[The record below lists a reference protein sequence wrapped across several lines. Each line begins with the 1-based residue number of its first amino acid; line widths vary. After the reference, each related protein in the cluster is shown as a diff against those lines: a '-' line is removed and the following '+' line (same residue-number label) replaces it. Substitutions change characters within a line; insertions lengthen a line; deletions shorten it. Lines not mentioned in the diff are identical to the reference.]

1 MYRSEPHHLLH
12 AAPDRHT
19 VLDVAYVECIVK
31 ETHYSHVIFSKY
43 IYKVIDVMTTGALAL
58 SLTSPTINSI
68 YRTLHDTART
78 SATGA
83 CHPVSLRGPGSGGET
98 SARRASRRGRG
109 RAHWLSL
116 FPELRDFLCEISS
129 RSYPERYLL
138 HLYLYYCTV
147 YAGTGYGY
155 AAKTRTST
163 RYFTRSLCTHRVSLH
178 RLATTCADGA
188 DPLGSRRG
196 SRTQP
201 GPRGRARPYWPAR
214 RAALSC
220 SPSPSGA
227 PT

>member
-1 MYRSEPHHLLH
+1 MLH

-58 SLTSPTINSI
+58 SLTSPTINSM
-68 YRTLHDTART
+68 YTRHTQVGHCTLGSLLSR
-78 SATGA
+78 
-83 CHPVSLRGPGSGGET
+83 VSLGDV
-98 SARRASRRGRG
+98 ARRRRG

-214 RAALSC
+214 RAALSS

-227 PT
+227 PI

>member
-1 MYRSEPHHLLH
+1 M
-12 AAPDRHT
+12 
-19 VLDVAYVECIVK
+19 CIVK

-58 SLTSPTINSI
+58 SLTSPTINSDI
-68 YRTLHDTART
+68 HESRHRRPDGTGVGVTAVKRQRV
-78 SATGA
+78 GD
-83 CHPVSLRGPGSGGET
+83 V
-98 SARRASRRGRG
+98 ARRRRG

-227 PT
+227 PI

>member
-1 MYRSEPHHLLH
+1 MHVRVKYRYADISVLTRVTRSHESERETC
-12 AAPDRHT
+12 APRARPRAHCSLM
-19 VLDVAYVECIVK
+19 VSSLIV
-31 ETHYSHVIFSKY
+31 V
-43 IYKVIDVMTTGALAL
+43 L
-58 SLTSPTINSI
+58 SL
-68 YRTLHDTART
+68 
-78 SATGA
+78 
-83 CHPVSLRGPGSGGET
+83 
-98 SARRASRRGRG
+98 
-109 RAHWLSL
+109 
-116 FPELRDFLCEISS
+116 LRDFLCEISS
-129 RSYPERYLL
+129 RNYPERYLL
-138 HLYLYYCTV
+138 HLYLHRLPASTRV
-147 YAGTGYGY
+147 RATRVRLR
-155 AAKTRTST
+155 AKTRTST

>member
-1 MYRSEPHHLLH
+1 MQHPTGTH
-12 AAPDRHT
+12 DT

-138 HLYLYYCTV
+138 HLYLYRLR
-147 YAGTGYGY
+147 GYGY
-155 AAKTRTST
+155 GLRLRAKTRTAHDISHVLFV
-163 RYFTRSLCTHRVSLH
+163 RI
-178 RLATTCADGA
+178 
-188 DPLGSRRG
+188 GS
-196 SRTQP
+196 
-201 GPRGRARPYWPAR
+201 A
-214 RAALSC
+214 C
-220 SPSPSGA
+220 IV
-227 PT
+227 

>member
-1 MYRSEPHHLLH
+1 MQHPTGTH
-12 AAPDRHT
+12 DT

-68 YRTLHDTART
+68 YLTVTRHWTART
-78 SATGA
+78 GR
-83 CHPVSLRGPGSGGET
+83 VSLGDV
-98 SARRASRRGRG
+98 ARRRRG

-116 FPELRDFLCEISS
+116 FPELRDFLCEISP
-129 RSYPERYLL
+129 RNYPERYLL